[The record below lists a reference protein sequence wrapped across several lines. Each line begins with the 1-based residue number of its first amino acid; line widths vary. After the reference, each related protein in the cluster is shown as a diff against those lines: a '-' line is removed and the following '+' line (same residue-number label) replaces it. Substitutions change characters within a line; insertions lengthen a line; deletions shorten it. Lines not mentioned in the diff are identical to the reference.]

1 MSSSTYL
8 RLISALRVTAFLA
21 AYVLAG
27 LAGRYIPF
35 LSGRESVTLLWLPS
49 GIALASMLLLGWR
62 HFAVIP
68 TGMVFFAI
76 ADKLPPALLVT
87 GAIGNTVTALLGA
100 YLLKHFFD
108 FDRAL
113 ERTPR
118 VAGFLFVA
126 CGFCA
131 PLNAAAFTVGLALT
145 HKITWDAFSENL
157 PGVWISDMPGV
168 LIGASLIVTW
178 SARSSIW
185 MNWLRL
191 LEAAAGV
198 TGLFAS
204 SLLAFDLRVIPALQP
219 YPVTYLPY
227 LFLVWS
233 ALRFGPR
240 GAATGTLIVAGL
252 ATYSLWR
259 HQGPFATGN
268 DMDSLRMLGTFF
280 SLMAITTLLL
290 GAAAME
296 RRRRLN
302 DIYQGERRLLA
313 VIADQPDLICR
324 FDPNGKIS
332 FVNASFCRFYGQEED
347 RLLGTDYFQTL
358 EEIEAKKLRE
368 NLSSLPDEN
377 PVLSFDRRTAAA
389 DGRIEWHQCIFRR
402 LRRDGWGG
410 FEYQAVMQDITQRKR
425 AELAERAVRGELEKA
440 NQQLELAAAEAREA
454 AAKANR
460 ASNAKSEF
468 LTIMSHELRTPLS
481 GIIGMMDLLAQTRLD
496 KRQHEFATGA
506 VDSANALLRVI
517 NDVLDFSKIEAG
529 KLSLAREEFSLRS
542 VVDSVLENAVPRE
555 AGKKITLAALIRR
568 EIPRRLIGDPARLG
582 RILLNLTSNGVKFTA
597 RGEVVVRVLPL
608 IYGPGKITLRF
619 EVADT
624 GPGLTSDEIKRLF
637 QPFTQ
642 VDTSSA
648 RKFGGTGLGLA
659 ISRKLAELMDGK
671 IGVFSTP
678 GQGSTFWFELPFD
691 VPPNPVI
698 ERSFPGLVFLHVLV
712 ATENTS
718 LGEALVEQLHG
729 WGVDGH
735 AVATPAALAH
745 TLRNDLGAMVMP
757 LVLCDDDLIEA
768 GGGELRQLLAET
780 RPRVPCLLLA
790 KPGSSLA
797 GDEAGPAGFTN
808 VLLKPVREQPLF
820 NALVTA
826 ILSIRPVSPES
837 VKAKSGNTE
846 FTARLRPKPKR
857 TALTGLKVLG
867 GDDHPFNRKLCQ
879 LVLENLGVTAE
890 WAVNGHEA
898 VEKFVPGVTDAI
910 LMDCNMPELDGYDAT
925 AAIRKIEAEK
935 NPARRVRIIALT
947 ANVMTGERERCLAA
961 GMDDYIP
968 KPFTAQQIY
977 HALLAAVPPPAHDAE
992 FFNSARL
999 EQLCDEIGHT
1009 PVRDMASDFVAEL
1022 PGRLA
1027 EMKRFEEEK
1036 NWGELVHAAQS
1047 LKSLA
1052 AVFGLQKLSDAF
1064 LAIKDGGG
1072 ANDAL
1077 AIRDAFNGIDQ
1088 LADSAAQQLRE
1099 WLDNNYDPY
1108 QP

>member
-1 MSSSTYL
+1 M
-8 RLISALRVTAFLA
+8 ALRVTGLLA
-21 AYVLAG
+21 AYFLAG

-35 LSGRESVTLLWLPS
+35 LSGREGITLLWLPS
-49 GIALASMLLLGWR
+49 GIALAAMLLLGWR
-62 HFAVIP
+62 YFGVIP
-68 TGMVFFAI
+68 AGMVMFAI
-76 ADKLPPALLVT
+76 ADRLPPGLLVA
-87 GAIGNTVTALLGA
+87 GAIANTVSALLGA
-100 YLLKHFFD
+100 YLLKRFLD
-108 FDRAL
+108 FDRAI
-113 ERTPR
+113 ERIR
-118 VAGFLFVA
+118 RAAGFLVIA
-126 CGFCA
+126 CGVCA
-131 PLNAAAFTVGLALT
+131 PLNAAVFASLA
-145 HKITWDAFSENL
+145 
-157 PGVWISDMPGV
+157 PGHNIAWNTFPQHFLANWVSDVSGILLSAP
-168 LIGASLIVTW
+168 LIVTW

-185 MNWLRL
+185 MNWLRM
-191 LEAAAGV
+191 LEALACV

-204 SLLAFDLRVIPALQP
+204 ALLAYDLRVIPALQP
-219 YPVTYLPY
+219 YPLTYLPY

-240 GAATGTLIVAGL
+240 GAAAGTLIVSGL
-252 ATYSLWR
+252 ATYSLLR

-268 DMDSLRMLGTFF
+268 DVESVRMLGGFF
-280 SLMAITTLLL
+280 GLMAMTSLLL

-324 FDPNGKIS
+324 FEPDGKIS
-332 FVNASFCRFYGQEED
+332 FVNASFCRFYGQEES
-347 RLLGTDYFQTL
+347 RLLSTDFFQTL
-358 EEIEAKKLRE
+358 EEDEAKKLRE
-368 NLSSLPDEN
+368 NLSALPDEN
-377 PVLSFDRRTAAA
+377 PVLNFDRRTTAA

-425 AELAERAVRGELEKA
+425 AELAEREVRGELEKA
-440 NQQLELAAAEAREA
+440 NQRLELAAAEAREA

-468 LTIMSHELRTPLS
+468 LAIMSHELRTPLS

-506 VDSANALLRVI
+506 VESANALLRVI

-529 KLSLAREEFSLRS
+529 KLSLAHEEFSLRS
-542 VVDSVLENAVPRE
+542 IVDSVLENAVPRE
-555 AGKKITLAALIRR
+555 AGKKITLAALIRH
-568 EIPRRLIGDPARLG
+568 EIPRRLIGDPVRLS
-582 RILLNLTSNGVKFTA
+582 RILLNLTGNGVKFTA
-597 RGEVVVRVLPL
+597 RGEVVVRVMPL

-619 EVADT
+619 EVTDT
-624 GPGLTSDEIKRLF
+624 GPGLTADEIKRLF

-648 RKFGGTGLGLA
+648 RKFGGAGLGLA
-659 ISRKLAELMDGK
+659 ISRKLVELMEGK

-691 VPPNPVI
+691 IPPHSPI
-698 ERSFPGLVFLHVLV
+698 ERSFPGLVFLQVLV
-712 ATENTS
+712 ATENAS
-718 LGEALVEQLHG
+718 LREALVEQLHG

-735 AVATPAALAH
+735 AVPTPAALAH

-757 LVLCDDDLIEA
+757 LVLCDDDMVEA
-768 GGGELRQLLAET
+768 GGDELRQLLTEN

-808 VLLKPVREQPLF
+808 VLLKPVREQLLF
-820 NALVTA
+820 NALVA
-826 ILSIRPVSPES
+826 AVVS
-837 VKAKSGNTE
+837 VKSESPGPAKARSGNTE

-867 GDDHPFNRKLCQ
+867 AEDHPFNRKLCQ
-879 LVLENLGVTAE
+879 LVLENFGVTAE
-890 WAVNGHEA
+890 WAVNGREA

-910 LMDCNMPELDGYDAT
+910 LMDCNMPELDGYEAT
-925 AAIRKIEAEK
+925 AAIRKIEAEQ
-935 NPARRVRIIALT
+935 NPPRRVRIIALT
-947 ANVMTGERERCLAA
+947 ANALTGERERCLAA

-992 FFNSARL
+992 LFNSARL
-999 EQLCDEIGHT
+999 EQLCDEIGRT
-1009 PVRDMASDFVAEL
+1009 PVRDMAADFLDEL
-1022 PGRLA
+1022 SGRLA
-1027 EMKRFEEEK
+1027 ELKKFEAEM
-1036 NWGELVHAAQS
+1036 NRAELAHAAQS

-1052 AVFGLQKLSDAF
+1052 TVFGLQKLSDAF
-1064 LAIKDGGG
+1064 LAIKDGVE
-1072 ANDAL
+1072 AKDA
-1077 AIRDAFNGIDQ
+1077 AGVQGAFNGLEA
-1088 LADSAAQQLRE
+1088 LADSTAKQLRN
-1099 WLDNNYDPY
+1099 WLDSNYDPI
-1108 QP
+1108 QQWNADL